1 MSPVRAHLLVTGRVQ
16 GVWFRGATQAEAE
29 RLGVHGWVRN
39 LVDGSVEAELEGP
52 RDAVEQLVA
61 WAQRGPSGARVVRV
75 TIEWIA
81 PTGERSGF
89 AITR

>member
-1 MSPVRAHLLVTGRVQ
+1 MSVARAHLLVTGRVQ

-39 LVDGSVEAELEGP
+39 RADGSVEAEVEGP
-52 RDAVEQLVA
+52 REAVDELVA
-61 WAQRGPSGARVVRV
+61 WAQRGPSAARVARV
-75 TIEWIA
+75 TVQWIA

-89 AITR
+89 AITH

>member
-1 MSPVRAHLLVTGRVQ
+1 MSAVRAHLLVTGRVQ

-39 LVDGSVEAELEGP
+39 RADGSVEAGVEGP
-52 RDAVEQLVA
+52 REAVDELVA
-61 WAQRGPSGARVVRV
+61 WAQRGPSAARVARV
-75 TIEWIA
+75 IVEWIA

>member
-1 MSPVRAHLLVTGRVQ
+1 MSAVRAHLLIVGRVQ
-16 GVWFRGATQAEAE
+16 GVWFRGATQEEAE

-39 LVDGSVEAELEGP
+39 LSDGSVEAEAEGP
-52 RDAVEQLVA
+52 RDAVDELVA
-61 WAQRGPSGARVVRV
+61 WAQRGPSAARVARV
-75 TIEWIA
+75 TVEWIA